1 MKITNFKIVIPARLG
16 STRLPE
22 KILLPINGKPMVQ
35 HVYEACLKAGFHE
48 DDVVVAIDDEKI
60 AKALIPYG
68 THFVY
73 TRDSHESGTDRIVE
87 VAHSLGWDDS
97 VRVINIQGDEPEV
110 NPCAILQ
117 MVDSMLASDADIV
130 TLMTPIVDFADI
142 TNPNVVKVVMGE
154 DNRAIYFSRAAVPFL
169 RENDTGPCLLRRHLG
184 FYCYTVETLR
194 MFSSLC
200 KPIVERAEKLE
211 QLRALANGMRI
222 DAFHINTEPS
232 HGIDTQEDYEQLL
245 KRMENKDGE

>member
-35 HVYEACLKAGFHE
+35 HVYEACLKAGFHK

-60 AKALIPYG
+60 AEALIPYG

-73 TRDSHESGTDRIVE
+73 TSHSHQSGTDRILE
-87 VAHSLGWDDS
+87 VVDLLGWDDS
-97 VRVINIQGDEPEV
+97 VRVVNIQGDEPEV

-117 MVDSMLASDADIV
+117 MVDSLERSNADIV
-130 TLMTPIVDFADI
+130 TLVTPINQMADLV
-142 TNPNVVKVVMGE
+142 NPNVVKVAMGE
-154 DNRAIYFSRAAVPFL
+154 DNRALYFSRSAIPYMRDVTQSHFAL
-169 RENDTGPCLLRRHLG
+169 HRHLG
-184 FYCYTVETLR
+184 FYGYTVDTLR
-194 MFSSLC
+194 MFASLC
-200 KPIVERAEKLE
+200 QPTVERVEKLE
-211 QLRALANGMRI
+211 QLRAIAHGMRI
-222 DAFHINTEPS
+222 DAFLINTEPS